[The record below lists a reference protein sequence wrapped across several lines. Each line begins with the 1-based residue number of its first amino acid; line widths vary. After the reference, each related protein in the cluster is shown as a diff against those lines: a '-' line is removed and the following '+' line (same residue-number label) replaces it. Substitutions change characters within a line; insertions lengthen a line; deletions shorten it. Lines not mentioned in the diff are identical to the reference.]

1 MKHYKLENKN
11 FFESIYKNGKNNY
24 KIWRHWNRRTKISPI
39 SKIYSDKK
47 IDINNIVVSNK
58 TSFGKKVLNVSLA
71 IKMLKKL
78 DVYAYF
84 FQKWVHAEKTLRK
97 LNICLSW

>member
-1 MKHYKLENKN
+1 MKAYIKIEKTIIKFEDIEIEEQKFHQYKR
-11 FFESIYKNGKNNY
+11 SI
-24 KIWRHWNRRTKISPI
+24 PI
-39 SKIYSDKK
+39 KK

-84 FQKWVHAEKTLRK
+84 FQKWVHVEKTLRK
-97 LNICLSW
+97 LYVFLDNRWWTIKK

>member
-1 MKHYKLENKN
+1 MKAYIKMEKTIIKFEDIEIEEQKFHQYKR
-11 FFESIYKNGKNNY
+11 SI
-24 KIWRHWNRRTKISPI
+24 PI
-39 SKIYSDKK
+39 KK

-84 FQKWVHAEKTLRK
+84 FQK
-97 LNICLSW
+97 

>member
-1 MKHYKLENKN
+1 MEKTIIK
-11 FFESIYKNGKNNY
+11 FEDIEIEEQKFHQYQRSI
-24 KIWRHWNRRTKISPI
+24 PI
-39 SKIYSDKK
+39 KK
-47 IDINNIVVSNK
+47 IDINNIVVSKK

-84 FQKWVHAEKTLRK
+84 FQK
-97 LNICLSW
+97 

>member
-1 MKHYKLENKN
+1 MKAYIKMEKTIIKFEDIEIEEQKFHQYKR
-11 FFESIYKNGKNNY
+11 SI
-24 KIWRHWNRRTKISPI
+24 PI
-39 SKIYSDKK
+39 KK

-84 FQKWVHAEKTLRK
+84 FQKWVHVEKTLRK

>member
-1 MKHYKLENKN
+1 MKAYIKIEKTIIK
-11 FFESIYKNGKNNY
+11 FEDIEIEEQKFHQYQRSI
-24 KIWRHWNRRTKISPI
+24 PI
-39 SKIYSDKK
+39 KK

-78 DVYAYF
+78 DVYAYL
-84 FQKWVHAEKTLRK
+84 FQKWVHVEKTLRK

>member
-1 MKHYKLENKN
+1 MEKTIIK
-11 FFESIYKNGKNNY
+11 FEDIEIEEQKFHQYQRSI
-24 KIWRHWNRRTKISPI
+24 PI
-39 SKIYSDKK
+39 KK

-58 TSFGKKVLNVSLA
+58 TSVGKKVLNVSLA

-84 FQKWVHAEKTLRK
+84 FQK
-97 LNICLSW
+97 

>member
-1 MKHYKLENKN
+1 MKAYIKMEKTIIK
-11 FFESIYKNGKNNY
+11 FEDIEIEEQKFHQYQRSI
-24 KIWRHWNRRTKISPI
+24 PI
-39 SKIYSDKK
+39 KK

-58 TSFGKKVLNVSLA
+58 TSVGKKVLNVSLA

-84 FQKWVHAEKTLRK
+84 FQK
-97 LNICLSW
+97 